1 MVGNSLANTL
11 HTVSITCGVDPG
23 GPPQAGPVARAGPLL
38 AGPVAGAGPPL
49 AGPVAGRCEADLG
62 EALVRRPLQAG
73 PGGVDPGGPM
83 GAGPG
88 RAGSRA
94 GPPRAERRTMTMVA
108 RQSEPKKL
116 SGLR

>member
-1 MVGNSLANTL
+1 MVGNSLANKL

-38 AGPVAGAGPPL
+38 AGPVAG
-49 AGPVAGRCEADLG
+49 RCEADLG
-62 EALVRRPLQAG
+62 EALVCRPLQAG

-108 RQSEPKKL
+108 RQSKPNKL

>member
-1 MVGNSLANTL
+1 MANTL

-23 GPPQAGPVARAGPLL
+23 WPLQAGPVARAGPLL
-38 AGPVAGAGPPL
+38 AGPEARAVPLLAGPVACAGPPL
-49 AGPVAGRCEADLG
+49 AGPVAGRCGADLC

-88 RAGSRA
+88 RA
-94 GPPRAERRTMTMVA
+94 ERRTMTMAA
-108 RQSEPKKL
+108 RQSKPNKL

>member
-1 MVGNSLANTL
+1 MLGNSLANKL

-23 GPPQAGPVARAGPLL
+23 WPLQAGPVARAGPLL

-88 RAGSRA
+88 RA
-94 GPPRAERRTMTMVA
+94 ERRTMTMVA